1 MRQSGPCVASIFRG
15 GCSVTIFLTDLDGTV
30 TQHDGNFLAVDGKSN
45 FGCIF
50 TTVTDHDGKFLAV
63 HGFSFFDGKFLAV
76 DGKSNFDGK
85 FLAVDGKSNFDDIST
100 AVTQQDG
107 TLPAANVFVFLAPQ
121 VSGLMPHTYLAHE
134 HKLKRGSPAP
144 TIGAAR
150 L

>member
-1 MRQSGPCVASIFRG
+1 M
-15 GCSVTIFLTDLDGTV
+15 FLTDLDGTV

-63 HGFSFFDGKFLAV
+63 HGFSF
-76 DGKSNFDGK
+76 FDGK